1 MGLKYYEVSVGSLRL
16 AEDNKWVLQAQGF
29 NTVADIDAY
38 LDIDWLYS
46 LAELKPSN
54 VDEIVSCLAAM
65 GLCIPK
71 CRHSDAARESLKVS
85 LKQFSESFD
94 QELWSAA

>member
-1 MGLKYYEVSVGSLRL
+1 MGLKYYEVSVASLRL
-16 AEDNKWVLQAQGF
+16 DEATIWTLQAQGF
-29 NTVADIDAY
+29 NTIADIDAY
-38 LDIDWLYS
+38 LDVDWLTS
-46 LAELKPSN
+46 LPELKPN
-54 VDEIVSCLAAM
+54 AVTDIVQCLAAM

-71 CRHSDAARESLKVS
+71 RRHSDTARETLKAA